1 VFTPDDGRTATTPAP
16 DTGRRR
22 ETTRRWLA
30 GWLPIAV
37 LPFISRTVH
46 ADVRA
51 PTGASEPLL
60 PYVGLA
66 ALCLL
71 IAALTGAPP
80 RTSAS
85 ADVLVNALGTSM
97 LVLGGAA
104 TSQVFWPLSL
114 PRFVILLTAALVF
127 AWLMLFGA
135 ISVVALRRGGAARRV
150 VAVVNPTDG
159 GQLRIDVDN
168 GPWEQHFA
176 LVDVITDEQRYADVD
191 RIVRDGRATTLVLGT
206 RASVDPDVLQIAE
219 TLHREGIQ
227 VRNVDNFYEEFLG
240 KVPLSSLDRFA
251 LMADIESVH
260 GAYAP
265 FKRAIDIAC
274 AVIGAAALLVVLPFV
289 LIGNLV
295 ANRGP
300 LWFSQERVGLRG
312 EPFRIWKFRTMA
324 PGAVDVSGWTS
335 NDDPRIT
342 PFGKLLRRTHI
353 DELPQMLNI
362 ARGELAVV
370 GPRPEQISYARRL
383 EEALPFYGARH
394 LVRPGLTGWAQVR
407 YRYTASEEDAAV
419 KLQYDLYY
427 VRHESL
433 ATDLRIISL
442 TFRHLI
448 RDGGR

>member
-1 VFTPDDGRTATTPAP
+1 MSTSEDGRPATTLALHNRS
-16 DTGRRR
+16 TLG
-22 ETTRRWLA
+22 TTRRWLT
-30 GWLPIAV
+30 GWLPIAL
-37 LPFISRTVH
+37 LPFVARFVH

-51 PTGASEPLL
+51 PTGTTEPLL
-60 PYVGLA
+60 PYLGLA
-66 ALCLL
+66 LLCLL

-85 ADVLVNALGTSM
+85 SDVLVNAIGTSM

-127 AWLMLFGA
+127 AWLMLYGA
-135 ISVVALRRGGAARRV
+135 ISVVSLRRAGAARRV

-159 GQLRIDVDN
+159 DQLRTDVDD

-176 LVDVITDEQRYADVD
+176 LVDVITDEDDYPKVES
-191 RIVRDGRATTLVLGT
+191 IVRNGRATTLVLGT
-206 RASVDPDVLQIAE
+206 RASVHPDVLQTAE
-219 TLHREGIQ
+219 QLHREGVQ
-227 VRNVDNFYEEFLG
+227 VRGVDTFYEEYLG

-265 FKRAIDIAC
+265 LKRAIDLAC
-274 AVIGAAALLVVLPFV
+274 ALVGGVVLLVVLPFV
-289 LIGNLV
+289 LIGNLI

-300 LWFSQERVGLRG
+300 LWFHQDRVGLRG

-353 DELPQMLNI
+353 DELPQVLNI

-370 GPRPEQISYARRL
+370 GPRPEQITYARQL

-407 YRYTASEEDAAV
+407 YRYAASQEDAAV

-442 TFRHLI
+442 TFRHLV